1 MPIPARERQ
10 RKRRA
15 NLRVNGSLRTSV
27 TLSKNALATLRQI
40 TAEHD
45 VTQSE
50 AIELGLL
57 AAAKFLAE
65 RKKDA

>member
-10 RKRRA
+10 HKHRT
-15 NLRVNGSLRTSV
+15 NLRASGALRTSV
-27 TLSKNALATLRQI
+27 TLSNKALTVLRQI
-40 TAEHD
+40 TAEHG

-50 AIELGLL
+50 VIELGLL

-65 RKKDA
+65 GKKDA

>member
-10 RKRRA
+10 QKHRA
-15 NLRVNGSLRTSV
+15 NLLASGALRTSV
-27 TLSKNALATLRQI
+27 TLSNNALTVLRQI
-40 TAEHD
+40 AAEHG

-50 AIELGLL
+50 VIELGLL

-65 RKKDA
+65 GKNDA